1 MSSFPMQPTPGVP
14 VEVTVSPASGT
25 VELGS
30 NSLQLTGEILD
41 AYGTVVEGSLSWES
55 SNPSLAT
62 VDDTGLVTSAAIADP
77 NALQTGGQVTV
88 TAAYPFGENTLSVYA
103 VVFVTVPEAYSGHVV
118 ILSSG
123 KDGYPQSGNFG
134 EVSVFPN
141 QPYSGGSPV
150 IGG

>member
-1 MSSFPMQPTPGVP
+1 MSSFPTQPTPGVP

-30 NSLQLTGEILD
+30 NSLQLIGEILD

-88 TAAYPFGENTLSVYA
+88 TAAYPFGENTLSAYA
-103 VVFVTVPEAYSGHVV
+103 VIVVTVPEAYSGHVV
-118 ILSSG
+118 ILEKNG
-123 KDGYPQSGNFG
+123 TAAHFG
-134 EVSVFPN
+134 EVSVFPI
-141 QPYSGGSPV
+141 QPWDGGNPV
-150 IGG
+150 MGG

>member
-1 MSSFPMQPTPGVP
+1 MSSFPTQPTPGVP

-30 NSLQLTGEILD
+30 NSLQLIGEILD

-55 SNPSLAT
+55 SNPGLAT

-88 TAAYPFGENTLSVYA
+88 TAAYPFGENTLSAYA
-103 VVFVTVPEAYSGHVV
+103 VVFVTVPEVFSGSVV
-118 ILSSG
+118 LISPAPPAVTASFGNSKIYTSVPFDG
-123 KDGYPQSGNFG
+123 K
-134 EVSVFPN
+134 
-141 QPYSGGSPV
+141 QPI
-150 IGG
+150 IGPA